1 MVVVAGK
8 RAKVLV
14 GCELECRRREKTEL
28 ERGSRRRRSADEKTG
43 NVCSHVFK
51 VVVMVVVCR

>member
-28 ERGSRRRRSADEKTG
+28 ERGEQEEK
-43 NVCSHVFK
+43 K
-51 VVVMVVVCR
+51 R